1 MDVETEYYAAQRDIV
16 NKILEVGLF
25 DERTTGDI
33 AANMMLRRISR
44 TDKSFANV
52 LVAYLSGRIDKDKL
66 QAIIN
71 ERLKNEQ

>member
-16 NKILEVGLF
+16 NRILEVGLF
-25 DERTTGDI
+25 DEHTVEDI
-33 AANMMLRRISR
+33 TANAMLRRIAR

-52 LVAYLSGRIDKDKL
+52 LVAYLSGRIDKDKV

>member
-25 DERTTGDI
+25 DEHTIDDI
-33 AANMMLRRISR
+33 TANAMLRRISR

-52 LVAYLSGRIDKDKL
+52 LVAYLSGRIDKDKV

>member
-16 NKILEVGLF
+16 NKILEVSLF